1 MPGVFF
7 LLPNAFSSIKEVHVP
22 ATTTAR
28 ILTVDD
34 NPIVRA
40 DLRLMLEDAGF
51 EVVPDARDGVEAV
64 DLAREHKPDLVLID
78 LSLPNLDG
86 VEATRRILDERDVP
100 VVALT
105 GHSRGDFVQRAVDA
119 GAVGHVLK
127 PFSRVE
133 LVETVSEALADRA
146 DRDEHERRVY
156 LTMVESMVRTNHS
169 EHEITRAVETSLNV
183 ERAAARRGRPSND

>member
-1 MPGVFF
+1 M
-7 LLPNAFSSIKEVHVP
+7 AAP
-22 ATTTAR
+22 ATAR

-40 DLRLMLEDAGF
+40 DLRLMLEEAGF

-78 LSLPNLDG
+78 LSLPLLDG

-133 LVETVSEALADRA
+133 LVATVSGALADRA
-146 DRDEHERRVY
+146 ERDEHERQHY
-156 LTMVESMVRTNHS
+156 LPLIESMVRAGYS
-169 EHEITRAVETSLNV
+169 EKDIARTVDAS
-183 ERAAARRGRPSND
+183 RAADA

>member
-1 MPGVFF
+1 
-7 LLPNAFSSIKEVHVP
+7 LPAL
-22 ATTTAR
+22 TTAR

-64 DLAREHKPDLVLID
+64 DLARKHKPDLVLID
-78 LSLPNLDG
+78 LSLPRLDG
-86 VEATRRILDERDVP
+86 VEATRLILDERDVP

-105 GHSRGDFVQRAVDA
+105 GHSTGDFVERAVAA

-133 LVETVSEALADRA
+133 LIETVSGALADRA
-146 DRDEHERRVY
+146 ERDEYEQQHY
-156 LTMVESMVRTNHS
+156 LTMVESMVRAGHS
-169 EHEITRAVETSLNV
+169 EMEITRAVEAS
-183 ERAAARRGRPSND
+183 RIART

>member
-1 MPGVFF
+1 
-7 LLPNAFSSIKEVHVP
+7 LPAH
-22 ATTTAR
+22 TTAR

-51 EVVPDARDGVEAV
+51 EVVPEARNGVEAV
-64 DLAREHKPDLVLID
+64 DLARKHKPDLVLID
-78 LSLPNLDG
+78 LSLPLLDG
-86 VEATRRILDERDVP
+86 VEATKLILDERDVP

-105 GHSRGDFVQRAVDA
+105 GHSRGDFVQRAVAA

-133 LVETVSEALADRA
+133 LVETVSGALADRA
-146 DRDEHERRVY
+146 ERDERERRHY
-156 LTMVESMVRTNHS
+156 MVMIESMVRAGHS
-169 EHEITRAVETSLNV
+169 ELEITRAVEAS
-183 ERAAARRGRPSND
+183 RAARLRRA

>member
-1 MPGVFF
+1 MATKQEVY
-7 LLPNAFSSIKEVHVP
+7 LPAL
-22 ATTTAR
+22 TTAR

-34 NPIVRA
+34 NPVVRA

-78 LSLPNLDG
+78 LSLSNLDG

-105 GHSRGDFVQRAVDA
+105 GHSEGDFVQRAVAA

-127 PFSRVE
+127 PFSRAE
-133 LVETVSEALADRA
+133 LVETVSGALADRA
-146 DRDEHERRVY
+146 DRDEHERRHY
-156 LTMVESMVRTNHS
+156 LTMIESMVRAGHS
-169 EHEITRAVETSLNV
+169 EAEIAHAVDASRSTG
-183 ERAAARRGRPSND
+183 A

>member
-1 MPGVFF
+1 
-7 LLPNAFSSIKEVHVP
+7 LP
-22 ATTTAR
+22 ATTAAR

-64 DLAREHKPDLVLID
+64 DFAREHKPDLVLID

-119 GAVGHVLK
+119 GAIGHVLK
-127 PFSRVE
+127 PFSRAE
-133 LVETVSEALADRA
+133 LVTMVSGALADRA
-146 DRDEHERRVY
+146 ERDEFERRIQ
-156 LTMVESMVRTNHS
+156 LTMIESMLRGGRS
-169 EHEITRAVETSLNV
+169 EQEIVTALQTSFGTRAP
-183 ERAAARRGRPSND
+183 AARGVLRRLFGRLA

>member
-1 MPGVFF
+1 M
-7 LLPNAFSSIKEVHVP
+7 P

-64 DLAREHKPDLVLID
+64 DFAREHKPDLVLID
-78 LSLPNLDG
+78 LSLPLLDG

-105 GHSRGDFVQRAVDA
+105 AHSRGDFVQRAVAA

-127 PFSRVE
+127 PFSRVD
-133 LVETVSEALADRA
+133 LVATVSGALADRA
-146 DRDEHERRVY
+146 DRDEQERRVY
-156 LTMVESMVRTNHS
+156 LTMIESMVRAGRP
-169 EHEITRAVETSLNV
+169 EREITRAVENT
-183 ERAAARRGRPSND
+183 RAAERGLHAPPRRGVLRRRLGQ

>member
-1 MPGVFF
+1 LFQ
-7 LLPNAFSSIKEVHVP
+7 SKEVPLP
-22 ATTTAR
+22 ALTTAR

-78 LSLPNLDG
+78 LRLPRLDG

-105 GHSRGDFVQRAVDA
+105 GHSSGDFVERAVAA

-133 LVETVSEALADRA
+133 LVATVSGALADRA
-146 DRDEHERRVY
+146 ERDEHERRHYVA
-156 LTMVESMVRTNHS
+156 MIESMVRAGHS
-169 EHEITRAVETSLNV
+169 EGEIARAV
-183 ERAAARRGRPSND
+183 AASRSTEA

>member
-1 MPGVFF
+1 MP
-7 LLPNAFSSIKEVHVP
+7 AH
-22 ATTTAR
+22 TTAR

-64 DLAREHKPDLVLID
+64 DLARQHKPDLVLID
-78 LSLPNLDG
+78 LGLPNLDG

-105 GHSRGDFVQRAVDA
+105 GHSRGDFVERAAAA

-133 LVETVSEALADRA
+133 LVKTVSGALADRA
-146 DRDEHERRVY
+146 HRDEHERRHY
-156 LTMVESMVRTNHS
+156 LTMIESMVRAGYT
-169 EHEITRAVETSLNV
+169 EREITRAVEASRIANT
-183 ERAAARRGRPSND
+183 

>member
-7 LLPNAFSSIKEVHVP
+7 LFPKQEVHLPVL
-22 ATTTAR
+22 TTAR

-34 NPIVRA
+34 NPVVRA
-40 DLRLMLEDAGF
+40 DLRLILEDAGF

-78 LSLPNLDG
+78 LGLPNLDG

-105 GHSRGDFVQRAVDA
+105 GHSEGDFVQRAVAA

-127 PFSRVE
+127 PFSRAE
-133 LVETVSEALADRA
+133 LVETVSGALADRA
-146 DRDEHERRVY
+146 DRDAHERRHY
-156 LTMVESMVRTNHS
+156 LMMIESMVRAGHS
-169 EHEITRAVETSLNV
+169 EAEIARAVDAS
-183 ERAAARRGRPSND
+183 RSAGA

>member
-1 MPGVFF
+1 LSAVT
-7 LLPNAFSSIKEVHVP
+7 S
-22 ATTTAR
+22 AR

-40 DLRLMLEDAGF
+40 DLRVMLEDAGF

-78 LSLPNLDG
+78 LSLPLLDG

-105 GHSRGDFVQRAVDA
+105 GHSKGDFVQRAVDA

-127 PFSRVE
+127 PFSRLE
-133 LVETVSEALADRA
+133 LVATVSGALADRA
-146 DRDEHERRVY
+146 ERDDHERRYYV
-156 LTMVESMVRTNHS
+156 TMIESMVRAGHS
-169 EHEITRAVETSLNV
+169 EKEIARAVNAS
-183 ERAAARRGRPSND
+183 RIADA

>member
-1 MPGVFF
+1 MPA
-7 LLPNAFSSIKEVHVP
+7 L
-22 ATTTAR
+22 TTAR

-64 DLAREHKPDLVLID
+64 DLARKHKPDLVLID
-78 LSLPNLDG
+78 LSLPLLDG
-86 VEATRRILDERDVP
+86 VEATKLILDERQVP

-105 GHSRGDFVQRAVDA
+105 GHNRGDFVERAVAA

-133 LVETVSEALADRA
+133 LVETVSGALADRA
-146 DRDEHERRVY
+146 ERDEYERRHY
-156 LTMVESMVRTNHS
+156 LTMVESMVRAGHS
-169 EHEITRAVETSLNV
+169 ELEITRAVEAS
-183 ERAAARRGRPSND
+183 RIARI

>member
-1 MPGVFF
+1 
-7 LLPNAFSSIKEVHVP
+7 LPAL
-22 ATTTAR
+22 TTAR

-51 EVVPDARDGVEAV
+51 EVCPDARDGVEAV

-78 LSLPNLDG
+78 LSLPRLDG

-105 GHSRGDFVQRAVDA
+105 GYSNGDFVRRAADA
-119 GAVGHVLK
+119 GAVDHVLK
-127 PFSRVE
+127 PFSRLE
-133 LVETVSEALADRA
+133 LVATVSGALADRA
-146 DRDEHERRVY
+146 ERDEHERRHY
-156 LTMVESMVRTNHS
+156 LVMIESMVRDGRS
-169 EHEITRAVETSLNV
+169 EKEITHAVESACNV
-183 ERAAARRGRPSND
+183 ERGLGITKRRGGLRRFLHWATQT

>member
-1 MPGVFF
+1 MPA
-7 LLPNAFSSIKEVHVP
+7 P
-22 ATTTAR
+22 TTAR

-51 EVVPDARDGVEAV
+51 EVVPDARDGIEAV

-78 LSLPNLDG
+78 LNLPLVDG

-105 GHSRGDFVQRAVDA
+105 GHSRGDFVERAVAA
-119 GAVGHVLK
+119 GAVAHVLK
-127 PFSRVE
+127 PFSRVD
-133 LVETVSEALADRA
+133 LVQTVSGALADRVH
-146 DRDEHERRVY
+146 RDEHERGHYV
-156 LTMVESMVRTNHS
+156 TMIESMVRAGHS
-169 EHEITRAVETSLNV
+169 ENEITRAVEASRNANT
-183 ERAAARRGRPSND
+183 